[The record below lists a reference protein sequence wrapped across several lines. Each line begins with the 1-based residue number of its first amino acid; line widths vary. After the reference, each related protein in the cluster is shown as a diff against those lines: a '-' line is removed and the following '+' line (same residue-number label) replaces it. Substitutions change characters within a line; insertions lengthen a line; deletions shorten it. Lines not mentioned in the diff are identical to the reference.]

1 MKELSAKSGLNP
13 VTINSIN
20 LTFAK
25 YPQIKKVML
34 YGSRAKGNYKKGSDI
49 DLSMLGE
56 DLTYKIQLDVF
67 DDLDELLLP
76 YKIDLSVFDYLDNTN
91 LRDHI
96 ERVGVVFYERE
107 ISGLPKGWEI
117 KKLDDLCQIEL
128 GKTPYRGNKSFWDTE
143 KVTSNVWLSIADMLH
158 TDGDVVSDSKEYITD
173 KATQVSKIVK
183 KGTLLLSFKLTL
195 GRLAFA
201 GKDLFTNEAIAALTI
216 KDEKVIDKY
225 FLYQFLSLFNW
236 DAASE
241 GDVKVKGKTLN
252 KAKLKQ
258 IEVSYPKSLP
268 EQKRIVAIL
277 DQAFLA
283 INKAKANAEANLK
296 NAKELFESILDDV
309 LYDKKWEV
317 KELGEVC
324 IKVEY
329 GSSTK
334 STSEG
339 KLPVLRMGNI
349 QNRRFTWDSLMY
361 SNNEEENKQYSLKH
375 NDVLFNRTNS
385 PELVGKTAIYKS
397 EMPAIFAGYLI
408 RIHRKEDLLDA
419 DYLNYYLNSK
429 MANDYGKTVVISSVN
444 QANINGT
451 KLKTYPIPLPPL
463 KEQQT
468 IVKKLD
474 ALSSE
479 TKKLEAIYNQKINDL
494 EELKKS
500 VLQKAFAGQLI
511 MDNG

>member
-76 YKIDLSVFDYLDNTN
+76 YKIDLSVFDYLDNAN

-107 ISGLPKGWEI
+107 ISRLPKGWEI
-117 KKLDDLCQIEL
+117 RKLGEVCDFQRGLTYSKNDEVDFSENIVLRSNNVDLKTNKLDFTEIRYINPKIVIPENKKVTKGSLIICTANGSKNHL
-128 GKTPYRGNKSFWDTE
+128 GKVALIDDDYN
-143 KVTSNVWLSIADMLH
+143 
-158 TDGDVVSDSKEYITD
+158 Y
-173 KATQVSKIVK
+173 
-183 KGTLLLSFKLTL
+183 
-195 GRLAFA
+195 AF
-201 GKDLFTNEAIAALTI
+201 GGFMGLI
-216 KDEKVIDKY
+216 K
-225 FLYQFLSLFNW
+225 
-236 DAASE
+236 
-241 GDVKVKGKTLN
+241 
-252 KAKLKQ
+252 
-258 IEVSYPKSLP
+258 PKSDLNSDFLFHLLTSEAYKKFIGALSDGANINNLKFGDLGEFEIPLPPLP
-268 EQKRIVAIL
+268 EQQRIVAIL
-277 DQAFLA
+277 DEAFLA

-494 EELKKS
+494 EKLKKS
-500 VLQKAFAGQLI
+500 VLKKTFAGQLI
-511 MDNG
+511 KNNG